1 MNDKH
6 TNGKILAL
14 LFTGVLM
21 GALDI
26 SIVGPAIPSIEQTIQ
41 VDHKALSWIYSIYIL
56 FNLIGVSIF
65 AKLSDVK
72 GRRLIYIIAVL
83 IFGIG
88 SAVVAFAH
96 DITTLLLGRA
106 IQGFGSSGIFPVASA
121 VVGDVFP
128 PAKRG
133 KAIGMLGAVFGM
145 AFLIGPIIAGIMLR
159 YFHWNSLFLIN
170 LPVAL
175 VIIYYAWK
183 LLPSH
188 SLTENP
194 HFDWAG
200 MGLIAVLL
208 ASFAYGINNI
218 DPSKGINALI
228 AGNTLPFFILT
239 ILAMIL
245 FIIVELRSPSPVI
258 KIQLF
263 DVKQIRIIGI
273 VAIAA
278 GLVQSVTVFVPEM
291 AVDAYNITPSKASFM
306 LIPFVLAIA
315 VGSPLSGRMVDKVGS
330 RLIVMSGLFLSAIGL
345 VFLYFSG
352 NSHVNFYSG
361 SVLIGLG
368 TSMLQGSS
376 MRYIMLNEVRPADRA
391 LGQGILTLFLSI
403 GQMTGAALIGIMIA
417 SKTVRLNGYHL
428 AFISIAFI
436 SLAIM
441 LLSSQLK
448 SRKVELVSAS
458 AAQDFHD

>member
-6 TNGKILAL
+6 HNGRLLIL

-26 SIVGPAIPSIEQTIQ
+26 SIVGPAIPSIEQTIH

-65 AKLSDVK
+65 AKLSDVN
-72 GRRLIYIIAVL
+72 GRRLIYIISVA

-88 SAVVAFAH
+88 SAVVAFSG

-128 PAKRG
+128 PEKRG
-133 KAIGMLGAVFGM
+133 KALGLLGAVFGM
-145 AFLIGPIIAGIMLR
+145 AFLIGPIIAGIMLKF
-159 YFHWNSLFLIN
+159 FHWNSLFLIN
-170 LPVAL
+170 LPIAL
-175 VIIYYAWK
+175 VIMYFAWK

-188 SLTENP
+188 RTAAST
-194 HFDWAG
+194 HFDWPG
-200 MGLIAVLL
+200 MILIAILL

-218 DPSKGINALI
+218 DATKGVDALLS
-228 AGNTLPFFILT
+228 ANTLPYLIVAIVSLV
-239 ILAMIL
+239 L
-245 FIIVELRSPSPVI
+245 FIFVELKSSSPVI

-263 DVKQIRIIGI
+263 DVKQIRLVGI

-278 GLVQSVTVFVPEM
+278 GLIQSVTVFVPEM
-291 AVDAYNITPSKASFM
+291 AVDAFRITPSKASFM
-306 LIPFVLAIA
+306 LVPFVIAIA
-315 VGSPLSGRMVDKVGS
+315 VGSPLSGRLVDKLGS
-330 RLIVMSGLFLSAIGL
+330 RLIVISGLFLSAIGL

-352 NSHVNFYSG
+352 SSVANFYTG
-361 SVLIGLG
+361 SILIGFG
-368 TSMLQGSS
+368 TSGLQGSS
-376 MRYIMLNEVRPADRA
+376 MRYIMLNEVRPSDRA

-417 SKTVRLNGYHL
+417 SQAIKLTGYHL
-428 AFISIAFI
+428 AFISIAVI
-436 SLAIM
+436 ALIIM

-448 SRKVELVSAS
+448 GRKAELVSAS
-458 AAQDFHD
+458 LAQDA

>member
-26 SIVGPAIPSIEQTIQ
+26 SIVGPAIPSIEQTLH

-56 FNLIGVSIF
+56 FNLIGVSLF
-65 AKLSDVK
+65 AKLSDVR
-72 GRRLIYIIAVL
+72 GRRLIYIIAVA

-88 SAVVAFAH
+88 SAVVSFSGN
-96 DITTLLLGRA
+96 ITALLVGRA

-121 VVGDVFP
+121 VIGDIFP
-128 PAKRG
+128 PEKRG

-145 AFLIGPIIAGIMLR
+145 AFLVGPIIAGIMLR

-170 LPVAL
+170 LPIAL
-175 VIIYYAWK
+175 VIIYLSWK

-188 SLTENP
+188 RADNTP
-194 HFDWAG
+194 RFDWPG
-200 MGLIAVLL
+200 MGLIAILL

-218 DPSKGINALI
+218 DPSKGANALLAANTFPFLIVTI
-228 AGNTLPFFILT
+228 AALV
-239 ILAMIL
+239 L
-245 FIIVELRSPSPVI
+245 FIIIENKSSSPVI

-263 DVKQIRIIGI
+263 DVKQIRIVGI

-278 GLVQSVTVFVPEM
+278 GLIQSVTVFVPEM
-291 AVDAYNITPSKASFM
+291 AVDAFRITPSQASFM
-306 LIPFVLAIA
+306 LIPFVIAIA
-315 VGSPLSGRMVDKVGS
+315 IGSPLSGRMVDKLGS
-330 RLIVMSGLFLSAIGL
+330 KVIVMTGLFLSATGL
-345 VFLYFSG
+345 VFLNFSG
-352 NSHVNFYSG
+352 TSLVNFYTG
-361 SVLIGLG
+361 SILIGFG

-403 GQMTGAALIGIMIA
+403 GQMTGAALMGIMIA
-417 SKTVRLNGYHL
+417 SKAVKLSGYHM
-428 AFISIAFI
+428 AFLSIAII
-436 SLAIM
+436 SLVIM
-441 LLSSQLK
+441 LLSIQLK
-448 SRKVELVSAS
+448 SRKAELVSAS
-458 AAQDFHD
+458 VAQDAGD

>member
-26 SIVGPAIPSIEQTIQ
+26 SIVGPAIPSIEQTIH

-65 AKLSDVK
+65 AKLSDVN
-72 GRRLIYIIAVL
+72 GRRLIYIIAVS

-88 SAVVAFAH
+88 SAVVAFS
-96 DITTLLLGRA
+96 DNITTLLLGRA

-128 PAKRG
+128 PEKRG

-145 AFLIGPIIAGIMLR
+145 AFLIGPVIAGIMLR

-170 LPVAL
+170 LPIAL
-175 VIIYYAWK
+175 VIIYYSWK

-188 SLTENP
+188 SLTENT
-194 HFDWAG
+194 HFDWQG

-218 DPSKGINALI
+218 DPSKGISALI
-228 AGNTLPFFILT
+228 AGNTFPFFITT
-239 ILAMIL
+239 IAALIL
-245 FIIVELRSPSPVI
+245 FIAVELRSPSPVI

-273 VAIAA
+273 VAVAA

-291 AVDAYNITPSKASFM
+291 AVDAYSVSPSKASFM
-306 LIPFVLAIA
+306 LIPFVIAIA
-315 VGSPLSGRMVDKVGS
+315 IGSPLSGRMVDKVGS
-330 RLIVMSGLFLSAIGL
+330 RLIVMSGLFLSAVGL

-352 NSHVNFYSG
+352 NTLVNFYTG
-361 SVLIGLG
+361 SVLIGFG

-417 SKTVRLNGYHL
+417 SRTIRLNGYHF
-428 AFISIAFI
+428 AFLSIAII

-448 SRKVELVSAS
+448 SRKAELASAS
-458 AAQDFHD
+458 VAQDFHD

>member
-1 MNDKH
+1 MNENH
-6 TNGKILAL
+6 HNGRLLIL
-14 LFTGVLM
+14 LFAGVLM

-65 AKLSDVK
+65 AKLSDLQ
-72 GRRLIYIIAVL
+72 GRRIIYIIAVT

-88 SAVVAFAH
+88 SAVVAFSG
-96 DITTLLLGRA
+96 DITTLLIGRA

-128 PAKRG
+128 PEKRG
-133 KAIGMLGAVFGM
+133 KAIGLLGAVFGM
-145 AFLIGPIIAGIMLR
+145 AFLVGPIIAGIMLKF
-159 YFHWNSLFLIN
+159 FHWNSLFLIN
-170 LPVAL
+170 LPIAV
-175 VIIYYAWK
+175 VIIYFAWK

-188 SLTENP
+188 RTAEIA
-194 HFDWAG
+194 HFDWPG
-200 MGLIAVLL
+200 MILIAVLL
-208 ASFAYGINNI
+208 AAFAYGINNI
-218 DPSKGINALI
+218 NPNEGLNALLSVK
-228 AGNTLPFFILT
+228 TLPYFITALVSLT
-239 ILAMIL
+239 L
-245 FIIVELRSPSPVI
+245 FIFLELKSPSPVV

-263 DVKQIRIIGI
+263 DIKQIRIVGI

-278 GLVQSVTVFVPEM
+278 GLIQSVTVFIPEM
-291 AVDAYNITPSKASFM
+291 AVDAFKVTPSRASFM
-306 LIPFVLAIA
+306 LIPFVIAIA
-315 VGSPLSGRMVDKVGS
+315 IGSPLSGRMVDKIGS
-330 RLIVMSGLFLSAIGL
+330 RLIVMTGLLLSALGL

-352 NSHVNFYSG
+352 NLMMHFYTG
-361 SVLIGLG
+361 SILMGFG

-376 MRYIMLNEVRPADRA
+376 MRYIMLNEVRPNDRA

-417 SKTVRLNGYHL
+417 SQAIKLTGYHF
-428 AFISIAFI
+428 AFISIAVI
-436 SLAIM
+436 ALIIM

-448 SRKVELVSAS
+448 GRKAELVSAS
-458 AAQDFHD
+458 VAQYA